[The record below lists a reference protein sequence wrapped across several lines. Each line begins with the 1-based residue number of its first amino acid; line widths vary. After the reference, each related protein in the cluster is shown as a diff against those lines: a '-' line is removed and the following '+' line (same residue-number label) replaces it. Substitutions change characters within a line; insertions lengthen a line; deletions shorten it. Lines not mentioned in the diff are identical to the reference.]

1 MRRLVTVLDFVVV
14 FLVVFL
20 VVCAPEG
27 EVDISTETARREAM
41 GGAG

>member
-14 FLVVFL
+14 FLVV
-20 VVCAPEG
+20 CAPKG